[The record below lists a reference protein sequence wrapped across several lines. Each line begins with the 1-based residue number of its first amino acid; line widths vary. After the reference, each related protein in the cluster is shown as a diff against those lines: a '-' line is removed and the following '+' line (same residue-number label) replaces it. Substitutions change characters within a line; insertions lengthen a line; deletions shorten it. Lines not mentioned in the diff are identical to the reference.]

1 MDTIETRL
9 GALALRQPPE
19 DLRERVLSA
28 ALHAPSEWGRLL
40 HTLEGCTVALLVVA
54 GWSLWYES
62 GSESLRQ
69 ACRTTPPDAYRRA
82 IEERLMAHAEENP
95 IVYEYAVAQLM
106 EAYTQPFVVRPES

>member
-19 DLRERVLSA
+19 GLRERVLSA
-28 ALHAPSEWGRLL
+28 VPPAPSEWGRLL
-40 HTLEGCTVALLVVA
+40 HTLEACAAALLVVA

-69 ACRTTPPDAYRRA
+69 ACRTTPPDAYRQA

-95 IVYEYAVAQLM
+95 VAYEYAVARLM
-106 EAYTQPFVVRPES
+106 EAYTQSYVVRPES

>member
-1 MDTIETRL
+1 METIETRL
-9 GALALRQPPE
+9 GAHALRQLPE
-19 DLRERVLSA
+19 GLRERVLSA
-28 ALHAPSEWGRLL
+28 APPPPSEWGRLV
-40 HTLEGCTVALLVVA
+40 HTLEGCAVALLVVA

-69 ACRTTPPDAYRRA
+69 ACRITPPDAYRQA

-95 IVYEYAVAQLM
+95 IAYEYAVAQLM